1 MMGEWRI
8 SKDVERSGRGLIL
21 RNYPDI
27 YLEGLKKTRNPSAT
41 TASLRAEIWTRDLPN
56 MKQIC

>member
-1 MMGEWRI
+1 MGEWRI

-41 TASLRAEIWTRDLPN
+41 TASLRAEIW
-56 MKQIC
+56 